1 MALNKIDEAAH
12 RPWNPKGSLPVHQW
26 LVQSQSNMDVLDVLR
41 LKACGNIVIPQCA
54 TLALSVLAA
63 QLNFKD

>member
-26 LVQSQSNMDVLDVLR
+26 LVQSQSNMDVLR
-41 LKACGNIVIPQCA
+41 LKACGNSNSAMRHFGLERVGSSIEFQR
-54 TLALSVLAA
+54 LR
-63 QLNFKD
+63 F

>member
-26 LVQSQSNMDVLDVLR
+26 LVQSQSNMDVLR

-54 TLALSVLAA
+54 ALALSVLAA